1 MTALNNNK
9 ETSINPMIIM
19 DKAIDMSTRLSGSQF
34 PVSIFP
40 AKIQR
45 IIKEVH
51 ECHSFPTDYISA
63 AILTALAVGIGNTH
77 LAQMKQGWLESPIL
91 YMALIGRPG
100 ANKSHPLS
108 FAMKPFLDYDY
119 EQNKLFEEQY
129 SKFEE
134 KMCMSRK
141 ERIEN
146 GEDGFPQEPVRKRF
160 LVSDVTPEGLSYI
173 HAQNKRGLCL
183 WTDELSAW
191 FKNFN
196 RYNNGSEEQFW
207 LSVFSAKTTI
217 SDRRS
222 SKSSIFIKRP
232 YISVIGTIQKKILSE
247 LAKGERSSNGFIDR
261 ILFVMPNLQQKA
273 RWSDRELPD
282 NIERDWQTIIQHLI
296 DMECPINEQQEI
308 EPHVLS
314 FTEEAK
320 TRLYEWQHHF
330 SEQCD
335 NETNDTIVSI
345 YCKLEIYIIRFC
357 LIIQLAR
364 WTCGECDKEAI
375 DLLSVEYHV
384 GTSKH
389 WTGATVFWQ
398 VDNQGKVRTG
408 KVMLYNPETGKRV
421 KEPYSHVSWVHSL
434 IPHKDFNLCQ
444 CFFGEHLINKDKTKP
459 IALVE
464 SEKTALIASYYLPQF
479 LWIASGG
486 KNGCFNTKS
495 LSVLKNRDVVLFPDL
510 GATTVWQD
518 KLPMMQVLG
527 IRATLFD
534 FLEHQACEE
543 DKAKGLDI
551 ADYLLKIKP
560 AEAKLQA
567 LIKQNPAIRKLID
580 VFKLE
585 IVDEPQP
592 RFRTPKRQR
601 GFRL

>member
-1 MTALNNNK
+1 MTTLSMRQ
-9 ETSINPMIIM
+9 ETSINPMSIM
-19 DKAIDMSTRLSGSQF
+19 DKAIDLSSRLSGSQF

-51 ECHSFPTDYISA
+51 ECHSYPTDYISA

-77 LAQMKQGWLESPIL
+77 LAQLKQGWLESPIL

-100 ANKSHPLS
+100 ANK
-108 FAMKPFLDYDY
+108 
-119 EQNKLFEEQY
+119 LFEEQY
-129 SKFEE
+129 RKFEE
-134 KMCMSRK
+134 QMCMSRK

-146 GEDGFPQEPVRKRF
+146 GGDGFPQEPVRKRF

-282 NIERDWQTIIQHLI
+282 DIEQDWQAIIRHLI
-296 DMECPINEQQEI
+296 NMECPMNEQLEI
-308 EPHVLS
+308 EPHVLA
-314 FTEEAK
+314 FTDEAK
-320 TRLYEWQHHF
+320 ARLYEWQHQF

-335 NETNDTIVSI
+335 QETNDTIVSI
-345 YCKLEIYIIRFC
+345 YCKLEIYVIRFS

-364 WTCGECDKEAI
+364 WTCGECGKEAI
-375 DLLSVEYHV
+375 DLLSVE
-384 GTSKH
+384 
-389 WTGATVFWQ
+389 
-398 VDNQGKVRTG
+398 R
-408 KVMLYNPETGKRV
+408 
-421 KEPYSHVSWVHSL
+421 
-434 IPHKDFNLCQ
+434 
-444 CFFGEHLINKDKTKP
+444 
-459 IALVE
+459 
-464 SEKTALIASYYLPQF
+464 
-479 LWIASGG
+479 
-486 KNGCFNTKS
+486 
-495 LSVLKNRDVVLFPDL
+495 
-510 GATTVWQD
+510 
-518 KLPMMQVLG
+518 
-527 IRATLFD
+527 
-534 FLEHQACEE
+534 
-543 DKAKGLDI
+543 
-551 ADYLLKIKP
+551 
-560 AEAKLQA
+560 
-567 LIKQNPAIRKLID
+567 AIRLTEY
-580 VFKLE
+580 FKESAISVQNILNENMLTAQQQAIVNQLPATFTTAQAHEVAKENDMKSRTLE
-585 IVDEPQP
+585 
-592 RFRTPKRQR
+592 RFLNDNI
-601 GFRL
+601 GILFRKEKHGEYSKINS